1 MNLTT
6 PTLHMNGTG
15 YKMLSEGYAEAH
27 DKLRDFVNAWGQ
39 IEFNSRD
46 YYVNNTWNA
55 ALAERQDIARKIKEI
70 DEYLTT
76 IRTSIEDQNIERTR
90 K

>member
-1 MNLTT
+1 
-6 PTLHMNGTG
+6 MNGTG